1 MLVQKILSELLS
13 LLKVSNTSLVSLFFI
28 PWYLIQISFTDDVIG
43 ELLCC
48 LRIQSFGVYISLL
61 KSSWSFSVTSV
72 HALETTLQTVEMS
85 FEKCLTVI
93 DISSQKLSMSPEIF
107 DGEGDNRIAI
117 FKLQDGS
124 LKIVCDGQNNA
135 LTVSTF

>member
-1 MLVQKILSELLS
+1 MLFKNIKFWILYCTIKTILS
-13 LLKVSNTSLVSLFFI
+13 
-28 PWYLIQISFTDDVIG
+28 
-43 ELLCC
+43 
-48 LRIQSFGVYISLL
+48 
-61 KSSWSFSVTSV
+61 FSATSV
-72 HALETTLQTVEMS
+72 HALETTLQTEEMS

-93 DISSQKLSMSPEIF
+93 DISSEKLSMSPEIF
-107 DGEGDNRIAI
+107 DGEGENRIAI